1 MMLNRVLYLLALLI
15 SGYYAQDTTT
25 ISIADWNGDP
35 LICTVN
41 PSAPTTSDKPFP
53 QFPKQAEF
61 TLEAVTIRH
70 VDNAT
75 LPSQLTLFQYL
86 YDFDAN
92 KLIMIRNNN
101 GFIDVEYSYYENL
114 KKSVYIRNEFCL
126 VVEIEKDNPIDGTSA
141 IRSSNGTWHIRPLNE
156 FLLFS
161 SNDPRQEQIRPR
173 YLGESVVRGIPVD
186 QWETCIINKT
196 SLRTIK
202 RTWSFARRGFVT
214 PVGPVGDFA
223 HPIQALINASIL
235 YPNGSQFQEFDEV
248 FDVYAYRPGIVES
261 AEQLVPPKG
270 VFCNSGVGQQLVSL
284 RDAGISW
291 PERFTVRVE
300 ASSSRSAD
308 IQKFHLRYDRGR
320 ERNTKRIRYD
330 YLPRNGGDYVS
341 VIHDYG
347 TNLTYNIDRRVGTC
361 IIKRGVDF
369 PDVSPTRDPV
379 SFFIKH
385 ENELISSRDRLWE
398 YNGLRTC
405 RGNGIKCATLT
416 TAINNFPPIVE
427 VDTGMPT
434 GETWDSTNAE
444 YAWSV
449 RSPYSRPPP
458 DMQKGFDYPVY
469 LFLRFVQSRDP
480 SSPPAFNS
488 RTEDIEYE
496 FYEMSYETEASDFD
510 TSICYRSRDFEYLHL
525 GFTLKIDTAN
535 AIDGNHLDRR
545 FLQREVHATLADR
558 MDIKYSRISDLN
570 VFHES
575 ASNEVTVLFTLLGPT
590 PEPESPTGVS
600 NTETTAAISR
610 DTLQSSINGGKFQFS
625 MKLSNDMTTDVVFT
639 GVSGS
644 LKSSKQIM
652 SSHAAGK
659 KSYNEYYTSG
669 AQAGAVIGGIIVG
682 LLIGV
687 ILAAVFRIW
696 RKEPMPDIK
705 ALPTSFSNPL
715 RPRDTPNN
723 QKISFYNKKSAAE
736 EKPTTDA

>member
-1 MMLNRVLYLLALLI
+1 MKLYQVFYLLALLI
-15 SGYYAQDTTT
+15 SEYYAQDTTT

-35 LICTVN
+35 LVCTID
-41 PSAPTTSDKPFP
+41 PSIPPTSDKPFP
-53 QFPKQAEF
+53 QFPRQAEF
-61 TLEAVTIRH
+61 TLEAVEIRH
-70 VDNAT
+70 INNET

-92 KLIMIRNNN
+92 KLIMIRNTN
-101 GFIDVEYSYYENL
+101 GFIDAEYYYYENL
-114 KKSVYIRNEFCL
+114 KKSVYVRGEFCY
-126 VVEIEKDNPIDGTSA
+126 VSEIGTDNPIDGTSA

-173 YLGESVVRGIPVD
+173 YIGEGVVRGIPVD

-196 SLRTIK
+196 NLRTIK
-202 RTWSFARRGFVT
+202 RTWSFARKGFVT
-214 PVGPVGDFA
+214 PIGPVGDFA
-223 HPIQALINASIL
+223 HPVQALIQASAL
-235 YPNGSQFQEFDEV
+235 YPNGTRIGEFDEV

-261 AEQLVPPKG
+261 AEQLAPPRG

-291 PERFTVRVE
+291 PERFNVRVE
-300 ASSSRSAD
+300 ASSSRNTD

-347 TNLTYNIDRRVGTC
+347 ANLTYNIDRRVGTC
-361 IIKRGVDF
+361 IIKRGVEVL
-369 PDVSPTRDPV
+369 DVSPTRDPV
-379 SFFIKH
+379 SFFIKY
-385 ENELISSRDRLWE
+385 ENELISSRERQWE
-398 YNGLRTC
+398 YNGIRPC

-416 TAINNFPPIVE
+416 TEINNFPPIVE
-427 VDTGMPT
+427 PDTGKPT
-434 GETWDSTNAE
+434 GETWEATNAE

-458 DMQKGFDYPVY
+458 DMQKSFDYPVY
-469 LFLRFVQSRDP
+469 LFLRFFQSRNP
-480 SSPPAFNS
+480 SNPPALNS

-496 FYEMSYETEASDFD
+496 FYEMSYEASASDFD

-525 GFTLKIDTAN
+525 GFILKSDTAS

-545 FLQREVHATLADR
+545 FLERELHRNLADK
-558 MDIKYSRISDLN
+558 MQIKYSRVSDLT

-575 ASNEVTVLFTLLGPT
+575 ISNEVTVLFTLLGPT
-590 PEPESPTGVS
+590 PEPESPTGIS
-600 NTETTAAISR
+600 NAEITAAQSR
-610 DTLQSSINGGKFQFS
+610 DALKNSINDGTFQFS
-625 MKLSNDMTTDVVFT
+625 MKLSNDMSTDVVFKA
-639 GVSGS
+639 VSGS

-652 SSHAAGK
+652 STHAVGK

-687 ILAAVFRIW
+687 ILAAVFRIV
-696 RKEPMPDIK
+696 RNEPMPDIK
-705 ALPTSFSNPL
+705 ALPTSFTNRL
-715 RPRDTPNN
+715 RDKSVMPNIN
-723 QKISFYNKKSAAE
+723 FHNKKPAAE
-736 EKPTTDA
+736 EKTATDA